1 MQRHPPPRHSSVNRS
16 WCSPRVRS
24 VPSVTPSP
32 SPSRAPW
39 GPATA
44 AVDTAAAAS
53 RRTTS
58 RVVFGYVPRSFC
70 FSHGRA
76 HGPSVGDV
84 TTRSGTADSIARSV
98 IAPVPPGL
106 QWVFRVIAPVL
117 PGLQWVFPA
126 PGLPWVFPPPPR
138 PRLAPKPPSSTPA
151 LPLPGLLTA
160 LRSPLLPAPSPLPRR
175 SRRSLSVA
183 PTTSSLFLGFFWEL
197 LKIELLSGRRL
208 LPPSP
213 VGLWRSATGY
223 TQEYTIERVL
233 ITDVVDSGPTTWTS

>member
-126 PGLPWVFPPPPR
+126 PGLPWVFPPPPA
-138 PRLAPKPPSSTPA
+138 PATGAEAAKFNAGAAPPGPAHSPSEPSPPGAVAAPKEKQA
-151 LPLPGLLTA
+151 
-160 LRSPLLPAPSPLPRR
+160 
-175 SRRSLSVA
+175 V
-183 PTTSSLFLGFFWEL
+183 
-197 LKIELLSGRRL
+197 
-208 LPPSP
+208 
-213 VGLWRSATGY
+213 V
-223 TQEYTIERVL
+223 ERGADHL
-233 ITDVVDSGPTTWTS
+233 